1 MHARRR
7 LIRFQAARSH
17 RRRGAVQND
26 QKRIIMN
33 RTDGTSSGQ
42 SPRGLLR

>member
-7 LIRFQAARSH
+7 LIRFQATRSH
-17 RRRGAVQND
+17 RQGAAQND